1 MDNSDN
7 NNKNNWPAAYYEL
20 QSIEDRRKMLNQR
33 LAEPDYPK
41 EELERRRLFHM
52 RYKSWEGR
60 SIDTFMDA
68 WMTIRLY
75 QNPSFL
81 FRNEK
86 KFPKEMKEQAEKLG
100 LIHYP
105 KDEYLR
111 AEWKHFTRLYIK
123 TCLTGST
130 YKSKILVFF
139 PLSPEKLA
147 LKIAEDIDLGTSVVP
162 RIADLE
168 EAFKPLRE
176 IFLES
181 YREMVDQ
188 GDKYWK
194 EYLDSKK

>member
-7 NNKNNWPAAYYEL
+7 NKDNWPAAYYEL
-20 QSIEDRRKMLNQR
+20 QSIEDRRQLLDRR
-33 LAEPDYPK
+33 LAEPPYQK
-41 EELERRRLFHM
+41 EDLERRRLFQM

-75 QNPSFL
+75 QNPNFL

-86 KFPKEMKEQAEKLG
+86 KFPKEMQEQAEKLG

-105 KDEYLR
+105 QDEYLR

-147 LKIAEDIDLGTSVVP
+147 LKIAEDIDLGTCVVP
-162 RIADLE
+162 RIAKLE
-168 EAFKPLRE
+168 EAFGPLRE